1 MVEFKGFFVSFIFE
15 NFFLIFLEKI
25 YMSMEVVLMSFKF
38 FIFIYLLKESF
49 VIKVKEGRIDYYI
62 SVFFGIEDELVSIRI
77 MSSEYD
83 LIFEFYVMKDIWL
96 LFIGFIDSSDDG
108 MVDWIFEVRDRN
120 YELKDEFGSFFR
132 DGNVIVENI

>member
-1 MVEFKGFFVSFIFE
+1 
-15 NFFLIFLEKI
+15 
-25 YMSMEVVLMSFKF
+25 MSMEVVLMSFKF